1 MQPVRENLLLRNNK
15 FILKRGLQA
24 LRPQFDPEHPRRARG
39 ICHCAKIN
47 YPKPILGKNV
57 AQQSDFVVPER
68 QSPAFIITNQSAK
81 PAARQGEFVVT

>member
-24 LRPQFDPEHPRRARG
+24 LRPQFDPDHPRRARG

-47 YPKPILGKNV
+47 YPKPILGKTWPN
-57 AQQSDFVVPER
+57 
-68 QSPAFIITNQSAK
+68 I
-81 PAARQGEFVVT
+81 VTLSFRNDKVRRSS